1 MADVDRV
8 RQLARPVDGFRG
20 GLRVSD
26 SLSFGGLLGGM
37 KRLFPPA
44 LLSGDGFER
53 LLAVA
58 ERLPLCVIDQPFGF
72 EFALC
77 DEAADSDFCVISAP
91 GSSLAEHYVRAGAA
105 APSGS
110 AAAALGAC
118 LAENARDPASFLAG
132 RDGSIILEYDVPALV
147 GKEPPPPGIFF
158 VPRGVSVDAARKL
171 LDDPAATVHALWA
184 AAGLCVDPAEL
195 RQVERVY
202 EVLSDAALVVQAG
215 VLPGRPQRAVR
226 LVVHRIDTAEL
237 PGLLDRLR
245 WPGSAATALSVTAAT
260 NDLTSP
266 GVVLSLDVSANGVS
280 PRLGLELFRPVQR
293 SPIDRT
299 GWRPMIERLTDRRWC
314 VPAKAEGL
322 RAWPRAERVLGPHG
336 VYRVYQY
343 INHVKAVVEH
353 GRIAAKAYA
362 AMVVRRFDG

>member
-1 MADVDRV
+1 M
-8 RQLARPVDGFRG
+8 QQ
-20 GLRVSD
+20 
-26 SLSFGGLLGGM
+26 
-37 KRLFPPA
+37 LFPPA
-44 LLSGDGFER
+44 LLSGDGLER

-77 DEAADSDFCVISAP
+77 NEAADADFCVIAAP
-91 GSSLAEHYVRAGAA
+91 GSSLAAHYVRAGAG

-118 LAENARDPASFLAG
+118 LARNARDPASFLAS
-132 RDGSIILEYDVPALV
+132 RDGSIILEYDVPAHC
-147 GKEPPPPGIFF
+147 GEEPPPPGIFF
-158 VPRGVSVDAARKL
+158 VPGGTSIDAARKL
-171 LDDPAATVHALWA
+171 LDDPADAVAALWA
-184 AAGLCVDPAEL
+184 AAGVRADPAEL

-202 EVLSDAALVVQAG
+202 EVFSDAALVAQAG
-215 VLPGRPQRAVR
+215 ILPGRSPRAVR
-226 LVVHRIDTAEL
+226 LVVHRVDTAGL
-237 PGLLDRLR
+237 AGLLDRLR

-260 NDLTSP
+260 SDLTLP
-266 GVVLSLDVSANGVS
+266 GAVLSLDVSASGVS
-280 PRLGLELFRPVQR
+280 PRLGLELFRRVQR
-293 SPIDRT
+293 FPIDRT
-299 GWRPMIERLTDRRWC
+299 GWQPLIERLADRRWC

-343 INHVKAVVEH
+343 INHIKAVVDR
-353 GRIAAKAYA
+353 GRIVAKAYA

>member
-1 MADVDRV
+1 MS
-8 RQLARPVDGFRG
+8 G
-20 GLRVSD
+20 

-44 LLSGDGFER
+44 LLSGDGLGR

-58 ERLPLCVIDQPFGF
+58 ERLPLCVIDRQFGF

-77 DEAADSDFCVISAP
+77 SEAADSDFCVIAAP
-91 GSSLAEHYVRAGAA
+91 GSPLAAHYIRAAAA
-105 APSGS
+105 APAGS

-118 LAENARDPASFLAG
+118 LSRSAHDPASFLAG
-132 RDGSIILEYDVPALV
+132 RDGSIILEYDVPAQRRE
-147 GKEPPPPGIFF
+147 EPSPPGIFF
-158 VPRGVSVDAARKL
+158 VPGGASVDAARKL
-171 LDDPAATVHALWA
+171 LDDPADAVNALWA
-184 AAGLCVDPAEL
+184 AAGWRADPAEL
-195 RQVERVY
+195 RQIERVY
-202 EVLSDAALVVQAG
+202 EVLSGAALVVQAG

-226 LVVHRIDTAEL
+226 LVAHRIDTAEL

-245 WPGSAATALSVTAAT
+245 WPGSADTALSVTAAT
-260 NDLTSP
+260 NDLTPP
-266 GVVLSLDVSANGVS
+266 GAVLSLDVSANGVS
-280 PRLGLELFRPVQR
+280 PRLGLELFRPAQR
-293 SPIDRT
+293 FLVDRT
-299 GWRPMIERLTDRRWC
+299 GWWPMIERLTDRRWC

-343 INHVKAVVEH
+343 INHIKAVVDH
-353 GRIAAKAYA
+353 GRIVAKAYV